1 MHFASFPLLLIV
13 PAQAPERVST
23 DVIVFPASVES
34 VWAALTEPEAI
45 ARALAVNDVR
55 VELKPGGRIEWSG
68 VGAAPLWQRRRVLA
82 AETHAMLAFAFD
94 PPAGTDERIARRAG
108 QTWSVLYFEPLATD
122 RTEVTVSTVAQGE
135 GEDFGLAVERYAGEA
150 RAWVAAVQESFETS
164 EANGASALAWAAVND
179 WVAGEWLAQRTGKDG
194 KVRRDRVRLEP
205 ILGGQFLLE
214 EFWSGDERELQR
226 VARSIYGLDPRSRG
240 TRCWTFAVDGTR
252 AESTLRWEGDALVLR
267 DTLRASEGVAKRI
280 RSDGANAH
288 VIETLVSGSSVD
300 SQRFERV
307 ANLPA
312 DWKLADKDAV
322 LSSPALAVNPEL
334 VPPDLQRTTA
344 IVDASTAR
352 IWSELTSSASLAK
365 LWNVAHASIEPHI
378 GGAILTHYDETGA
391 LGDARGIRHEILA
404 LDPERMLAFRTLPP
418 EDAPEFLKAWCAQGW
433 HVVRL
438 APTGLEC
445 TRMTTT
451 GCNYDSSKEA
461 ARNFFQQGNAFVQ
474 AGITQRFAAGAA
486 RPDALDRLAP
496 LLGAEY
502 DATTVT
508 PTGEALRARTRWSRW
523 CGPFVAWE
531 GRLAPLEAEEL
542 ADHTLALYGNDAER
556 GPWFWKFGADG
567 SVASGGLVAEGEQGV
582 GHDWHSHAVGGQMR
596 HIYVQIVPDDRD
608 YTYRAQPSR
617 DESTTIVA
625 LDYVRR

>member
-1 MHFASFPLLLIV
+1 MHCALFPLLLIV

-34 VWAALTEPEAI
+34 VWAAFTEPEAI
-45 ARALAVNDVR
+45 ARALATKDVR
-55 VELKPGGRIEWSG
+55 VELEPGGQIEWSAAS
-68 VGAAPLWQRRRVLA
+68 AAPLWQRRRVLA

-135 GEDFGLAVERYAGEA
+135 GEDFGLAVERYASEA

-164 EANGASALAWAAVND
+164 EANGASALAWAAVNE
-179 WVAGEWLAQRTGKDG
+179 WVGGEWLAQTTGKDS
-194 KVRRDRVRLEP
+194 KIRRERVRIEP

-267 DTLRASEGVAKRI
+267 ETLRASEGVAKRI
-280 RSDGANAH
+280 RNDGANAH
-288 VIETLVSGSSVD
+288 VIETLVGGSSVE

-307 ANLPA
+307 AGLPA

-322 LSSPALAVNPEL
+322 LPNPALASSSEF
-334 VPPDLQRTTA
+334 VPSDLQRTTA
-344 IVDASTAR
+344 TVDASAAH

-365 LWNVAHASIEPHI
+365 LWNVAHAAIDARI
-378 GGAILTHYDETGA
+378 GGVILTHYDEAGG
-391 LGDARGIRHEILA
+391 LGDARRIRHEIVA

-418 EDAPEFLKAWCAQGW
+418 EGAPEFLKAWCAQGW
-433 HVVRL
+433 HVLRL
-438 APTGLEC
+438 APTSLER

-451 GCNYDSSKEA
+451 GCNYDSGTAA
-461 ARNFFQQGNAFVQ
+461 AREFFEQGNAYVQ
-474 AGITQRFAAGAA
+474 TGITERFVASAA
-486 RPDALDRLAP
+486 RPDVLARLAP

-502 DATTVT
+502 DATTIT
-508 PTGEALRARTRWSRW
+508 PTGEALSARTRWSRW

-531 GRLAPLEAEEL
+531 GRLAPLQAEEFT
-542 ADHTLALYGNDAER
+542 DHTLALYGNDAER

-567 SVASGGLVAEGEQGV
+567 SVAGGGLVAEGEQGV

-608 YTYRAQPSR
+608 YSYRAQPSR